1 MFEFLKRAPFVEEL
15 IRRNPLFYAQFRQL
29 LDEAETLSEG
39 DRRAMRERLLAR
51 SVSHA
56 IRLSGY
62 RDAAGAIAFDALPIL
77 TKEILQART
86 PEFHSHQWPGISA
99 STGGSTGRPLR
110 LLRSARSIVV
120 EQATID
126 WLAAKAGVALDRC
139 RVAILRGNNIKD
151 PNDQDPPYWR
161 RDGSRRL
168 VLSSNHLGP
177 AHYQDFVAALEDF
190 RPDVIH
196 AYPSSLQLLTDLAE
210 EHGTKLRF
218 PLAITSSETLQPG
231 LRGRVRTVFGAALLD
246 HYGMA
251 ERVSAAYSLEDG
263 VTTFVFPYA
272 ATELIPEG
280 EDSCRV
286 IGSALWNTVQP
297 LLRYDPGDIAL
308 MPPETNQRRR
318 ERIALGLEHF
328 PRIEGRASDVLELAG
343 GSRVYALDQV
353 VRGIDGASSIQF
365 VQQEN
370 DLVQIIVVPSRHYGA
385 DTIAAITRNFYLKA
399 PRSVRI
405 QFDLRDAPYRLPN
418 GKAPVF
424 VSAMARV

>member
-231 LRGRVRTVFGAALLD
+231 LRGRVRTVFGAALAVIAAL
-246 HYGMA
+246 YFRS
-251 ERVSAAYSLEDG
+251 RVSHVLLFWAAFILTRPLG
-263 VTTFVFPYA
+263 
-272 ATELIPEG
+272 ATVGDFFDKPVAQGGLNI
-280 EDSCRV
+280 SR
-286 IGSALWNTVQP
+286 P
-297 LLRYDPGDIAL
+297 LATAIL
-308 MPPETNQRRR
+308 
-318 ERIALGLEHF
+318 
-328 PRIEGRASDVLELAG
+328 
-343 GSRVYALDQV
+343 
-353 VRGIDGASSIQF
+353 
-365 VQQEN
+365 
-370 DLVQIIVVPSRHYGA
+370 
-385 DTIAAITRNFYLKA
+385 AAIILVLIVA
-399 PRSVRI
+399 
-405 QFDLRDAPYRLPN
+405 LPQRA
-418 GKAPVF
+418 GEHPK
-424 VSAMARV
+424 SAAA